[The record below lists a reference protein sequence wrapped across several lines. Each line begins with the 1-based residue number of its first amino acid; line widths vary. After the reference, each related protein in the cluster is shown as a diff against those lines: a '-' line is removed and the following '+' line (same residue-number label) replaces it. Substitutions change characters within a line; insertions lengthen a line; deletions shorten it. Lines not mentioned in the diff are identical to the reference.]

1 MEKDGR
7 FGEGGD
13 MEDGKE
19 TRPFSQKKRKNE
31 KEIFD
36 KVRWDIFAYLK

>member
-19 TRPFSQKKRKNE
+19 TRPFSQKKE
-31 KEIFD
+31 KMKKKSLTKLGGIFLH
-36 KVRWDIFAYLK
+36 I